1 VKEWAKID
9 EKAFLSKKKKYV
21 VCVDTLGQD
30 RELTED
36 QRRFV
41 LKTIAQFKQIWE
53 EKERENLRRDRDRR
67 IAQLEKERELGDNG
81 EPAKL
86 QEEEEGYVED

>member
-1 VKEWAKID
+1 MKEWAKID
-9 EKAFLSKKKKYV
+9 EKGFLSKKKKSV

>member
-1 VKEWAKID
+1 M
-9 EKAFLSKKKKYV
+9 
-21 VCVDTLGQD
+21 DTLGQD